1 MVTQPYFMTQKE
13 WYTVDENDNYIL
25 TNKAPKK
32 AIDDYNTRKAEYVAK
47 IKKMSQEELI
57 VFFENEDSW
66 LSFPLD

>member
-25 TNKAPKK
+25 TDKAPQK

-47 IKKMSQEELI
+47 IKKMSQEELFL
-57 VFFENEDSW
+57 FFENEDSW